1 MMSMESRESS
11 PIALVF
17 GAHLNGH
24 SIVRS
29 LQANGVPTEDIYIA
43 KLTGTPSLSA
53 EFFNRDV
60 EAWTFDIE
68 KAEDLPGAI
77 RRRFG
82 SERTKVL
89 FFTDERYLPALN
101 RASLRGE
108 VPDLRFFVGSSRH
121 LDTLLDRF
129 LFYRFIEGCFDE
141 PPVPATLPG
150 DVDPIASF
158 GSSFVIRPRI
168 SWHSVRSRFKVRIV
182 SSPRELDEVVAEY
195 AAGGLT
201 PEDWCIQEL
210 LSMDARHNVSVC
222 GWYDGDH
229 QEIFCTRKLLQ
240 HPPRCGNG
248 DVIELLSDP
257 PGLIVEQ
264 TLTLLQALQFEG
276 PFELEWVF
284 DRNSESYKIIE
295 LNPRFWMQHSLVDAL
310 CGWGLVGRYLG
321 KHGTVREPSPQGRSF
336 RYWVNPLYALYRLL
350 RMDSRGL
357 KYYYSSMSI
366 TPISLFQSLL
376 YAPFHFVGKGSI

>member
-1 MMSMESRESS
+1 MTSVESRESS

-29 LQANGVPTEDIYIA
+29 LRVNGVPIEDIYIA
-43 KLTGTPSLSA
+43 KLAGTPSLSA
-53 EFFNRDV
+53 EFFNRAV
-60 EAWTFDIE
+60 ASWTFDIE
-68 KAEDLPGAI
+68 RAEDLPGAI

-101 RASLRGE
+101 RASLSGE
-108 VPDLRFFVGSSRH
+108 VPDLRFFVGSSKH
-121 LDTLLDRF
+121 LDAILDRF
-129 LFYRFIEGCFDE
+129 LFYRFIEGCFDK

-150 DVDPIASF
+150 DVDPVASF
-158 GSSFVIRPRI
+158 GGSFVIRPRI
-168 SWHSVRSRFKVRIV
+168 SWHSVRSRFKVHIV
-182 SSPRELDEVVAEY
+182 TSPREFDKVVADY

-201 PEDWCIQEL
+201 PEDWCTQEL
-210 LSMDARHNVSVC
+210 LSMNARHNVSVC

-229 QEIFCTRKLLQ
+229 QEIFCTRKVLQ
-240 HPPRCGNG
+240 HPPHCGNG

-257 PGLIVEQ
+257 PAPIVEQ

-284 DRNSESYKIIE
+284 DRNSGSYKIIE

-321 KHGTVREPSPQGRSF
+321 KPALALQSPYPRCPL
-336 RYWVNPLYALYRLL
+336 RYWVNPLYALYRLF
-350 RMDSRGL
+350 RRDSRGL
-357 KYYYSSMSI
+357 RYYMSSVSMS
-366 TPISLFQSLL
+366 PISLLQSLI
-376 YAPFHFVGKGSI
+376 YAPFHFVGKGMI